1 MELLQYIN
9 IVRKWIWLIIL
20 ATTLAAGSSL
30 IASMLAV
37 PVYQTT
43 TTLIVSQIINNPN
56 PNSGDIFASQ
66 QLAQTYV
73 QLATREPILSAA
85 VSALGLHLDWASLRN
100 QVSAYPIA
108 GTQLMAISV
117 IDTNPVRAKAIADE
131 IARQMI
137 LQSPTTPSADAQAR
151 LDFIRTQLPLLEK
164 EIQDG
169 NKRLNDLS
177 QQIAAATS
185 AHQIQDL
192 QAQQQGIQTQ
202 LNQWQ
207 NTYAGLVGSLQQGGL
222 NYITVVEPAAVPS
235 VPVSPRTTLN
245 LALAVAVGLT
255 LSIGAVLLL
264 ENLDDTIRSPGEVRA
279 LLNAP
284 ILAAI
289 GRISGSTYADK
300 LVAEREPRSP
310 LTEAYRALRTNLQ
323 FSSLDNPVRTMVVTS
338 AGPSEGKSLT
348 ASNLAVVLAQAGLS
362 VVLVDADLRRPVLH
376 KIFDLKN
383 NVGLTTWLVGQTSEP
398 AVAGATPDPA
408 AGGGRW
414 LEPTA
419 PGKGGPLEPYI
430 QATAV
435 NRLKLITSGALPP
448 NPAEVL
454 GSARMHQFLEEI
466 SQIADIVVLDSPP
479 CVTVTDAVVL
489 SRWVDGVIL
498 VMDQK
503 NTSRQGVQRARENL
517 QAVGAKILGAVI
529 NRIDPRGSGGYYYAS
544 YYSTYYYHNDG
555 KDGGSTNGKAPSGIR
570 KLLGRGKNGNSRP
583 DASEQ

>member
-9 IVRKWIWLIIL
+9 IFRKWVWLIIL
-20 ATTLAAGSSL
+20 STTLAAGSSL

-56 PNSGDIFASQ
+56 PAAGDIFASQ

-73 QLATREPILSAA
+73 QLATKEPILNAA
-85 VSALGLHLDWASLRN
+85 VTALGLHLDWASLRG

-108 GTQLMAISV
+108 GTQLMAISA
-117 IDTNPVRAKAIADE
+117 IDTNPLRAKAIADE

-151 LDFIRTQLPLLEK
+151 LDFIRTQLPILEK

-169 NKRLNDLS
+169 NNHINDLD
-177 QQIAAATS
+177 QQIASATS

-192 QAQQQGIQTQ
+192 QAQQQGVQTQ
-202 LNQWQ
+202 LIQWQ

-222 NYITVVEPAAVPS
+222 NYITVVEPAAVPT

-245 LALAVAVGLT
+245 LVLAVAVGLT

-264 ENLDDTIRSPGEVRA
+264 EYLDDTIRSPGEVRA

-289 GRISGSTYADK
+289 GKISGSNYADK
-300 LVAEREPRSP
+300 LIAEREPRSP

-376 KIFDLKN
+376 KIFGLKN
-383 NVGLTTWLVGQTSEP
+383 NVGLTTWLVGQPSEP
-398 AVAGATPDPA
+398 AGWPRRPRRRVA
-408 AGGGRW
+408 GRW
-414 LEPTA
+414 LEPA
-419 PGKGGPLEPYI
+419 PGKSGPLEPYI
-430 QATAV
+430 QATGIT
-435 NRLKLITSGALPP
+435 RLRLITSGALPP

-466 SQIADIVVLDSPP
+466 NQIADIVVLDSPP

-529 NRIDPRGSGGYYYAS
+529 NRIDPRGSSGYYYAS
-544 YYSTYYYHNDG
+544 YYSTYYYHNDSKIPWG
-555 KDGGSTNGKAPSGIR
+555 RERQGSIWHSQIAWAR
-570 KLLGRGKNGNSRP
+570 QER
-583 DASEQ
+583 